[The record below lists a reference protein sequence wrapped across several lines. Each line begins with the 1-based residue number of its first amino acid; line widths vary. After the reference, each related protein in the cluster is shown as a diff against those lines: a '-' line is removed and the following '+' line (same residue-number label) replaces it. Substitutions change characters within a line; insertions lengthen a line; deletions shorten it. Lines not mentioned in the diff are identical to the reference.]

1 MNSSSVNNDKQC
13 TIMSSRAM
21 LGGNKLKGEERFL
34 RERDRG
40 LDGGSSGLW
49 WLGRGIERG
58 MNRMERHPETQ
69 EECQWGR
76 RQFRNRMGRITLSNF
91 EAGKKEP

>member
-40 LDGGSSGLW
+40 LDGGSSGL
-49 WLGRGIERG
+49 
-58 MNRMERHPETQ
+58 
-69 EECQWGR
+69 
-76 RQFRNRMGRITLSNF
+76 
-91 EAGKKEP
+91 